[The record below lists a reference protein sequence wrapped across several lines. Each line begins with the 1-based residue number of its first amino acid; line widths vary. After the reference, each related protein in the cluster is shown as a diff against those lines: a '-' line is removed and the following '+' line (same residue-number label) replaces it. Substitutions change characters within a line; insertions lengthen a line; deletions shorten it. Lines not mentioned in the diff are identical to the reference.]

1 MENFKKS
8 VLDEITKLEEACHQ
22 AKKRIE
28 LLETKEEFTGLI
40 EDVVGYNDFDEQTPG
55 DYSKSEI
62 FIINSSLEKIEK
74 NDFFENIAGEISQKK
89 VSSMFS
95 ELLGVDEKD
104 INDAFNQMFG
114 SKN

>member
-8 VLDEITKLEEACHQ
+8 VLEEITKLEEACHQ

-28 LLETKEEFTGLI
+28 LLETKEEFTSLI
-40 EDVVGYNDFDEQTPG
+40 EDVIGYDDFFDDQTPG

-74 NDFFENIAGEISQKK
+74 NDFFENIAEEISQKK
-89 VSSMFS
+89 ASSIFS
-95 ELLGVDEKD
+95 ELLGVDEKE
-104 INDAFNQMFG
+104 INDALNQMFG
-114 SKN
+114 